1 MPTERVMN
9 HAESVESMAVERY
22 LLKEMQLAERDAFE
36 EHFFDCSECAAGVR
50 AGAAIV
56 ATVRSSKA
64 KPQARPRLAWISVA
78 AAAAFAMTRA
88 FLRAWAVLH
97 PPRTLHSL
105 PPV

>member
-78 AAAAFAMTRA
+78 AAAAFAMISG
-88 FLRAWAVLH
+88 FLGGAGVPHL
-97 PPRTLHSL
+97 PGQLTSL
-105 PPV
+105 S